1 MGKQLSPIAV
11 RALEEALIYVYWYK
25 NDLKSFLFQCLTNK
39 SIIHC
44 LDWNKTK
51 RDIVADLITLL
62 TRNTQY
68 TDDLIK
74 ICSEICKFPNFSH
87 LEHLEDGKNKIK
99 NAKTAVEHLKI
110 LVNSHQQEEN
120 AKQEAQEKKCL
131 AEAKLAAFK
140 NTKKQLDEIKNEYF
154 ALISEQNSQQRGF
167 QLEQLMYR
175 IFSLYDLDPK
185 ASFKILGEQIDGA
198 FSLHGTEYLFEAK
211 WQKEL
216 INKADLVVFESKVKS
231 KLENT
236 LGLFLSIDG
245 FSLAG
250 VSAFQAKDKVVI
262 LMDGS
267 DLMAVL
273 EERITFSDLIMRKK
287 QIASR
292 EGKIYVRFCEM
303 KT

>member
-1 MGKQLSPIAV
+1 M
-11 RALEEALIYVYWYK
+11 
-25 NDLKSFLFQCLTNK
+25 
-39 SIIHC
+39 
-44 LDWNKTK
+44 
-51 RDIVADLITLL
+51 
-62 TRNTQY
+62 
-68 TDDLIK
+68 
-74 ICSEICKFPNFSH
+74 
-87 LEHLEDGKNKIK
+87 
-99 NAKTAVEHLKI
+99 
-110 LVNSHQQEEN
+110 
-120 AKQEAQEKKCL
+120 